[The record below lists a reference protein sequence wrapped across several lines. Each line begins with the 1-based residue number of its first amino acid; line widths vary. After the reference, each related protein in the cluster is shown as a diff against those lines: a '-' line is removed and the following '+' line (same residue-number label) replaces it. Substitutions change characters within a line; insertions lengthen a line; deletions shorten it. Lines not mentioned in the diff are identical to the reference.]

1 MKRLLCITANMNAG
15 GAETF
20 LMKVYRNLDRDI
32 FQMDFC
38 VTNKENKYEDEIVKL
53 GGRIYVIPPK
63 SKNPIKSFYSIIK
76 LVKKE
81 QYKYVI
87 RVNEHSLSTIDLI
100 AAKLGGASCLAMRS
114 SNSASDSKLSTVL
127 HKMFMFLP
135 KLVPNVKIA
144 PSKLA
149 AEYTFG
155 KKEAESKVHIINN
168 GLDIDDFSFNELSRK
183 EIRNQLGIDDELVIG
198 HVGRFNAQK
207 NHSYLLDVFSEIA
220 KRNNEAILLLVG
232 EGILENEIKQKAIE
246 LGIIHRCIFT
256 GVRSDVNKL
265 LCAMDVF
272 VFPSLYEGMP
282 NTVIEAQTSG
292 LKCFV
297 SDSIT
302 KEANVNGMV
311 TFLPIDSNPAI
322 WSDQILNSK
331 LDYDRLCSA
340 EYMISSGYS
349 ISDTAT
355 KFSELIFNNT
365 ND

>member
-1 MKRLLCITANMNAG
+1 M
-15 GAETF
+15 
-20 LMKVYRNLDRDI
+20 
-32 FQMDFC
+32 
-38 VTNKENKYEDEIVKL
+38 
-53 GGRIYVIPPK
+53 
-63 SKNPIKSFYSIIK
+63 
-76 LVKKE
+76 
-81 QYKYVI
+81 
-87 RVNEHSLSTIDLI
+87 
-100 AAKLGGASCLAMRS
+100 
-114 SNSASDSKLSTVL
+114 
-127 HKMFMFLP
+127 
-135 KLVPNVKIA
+135 
-144 PSKLA
+144 
-149 AEYTFG
+149 
-155 KKEAESKVHIINN
+155 
-168 GLDIDDFSFNELSRK
+168 
-183 EIRNQLGIDDELVIG
+183 IG